1 MTDSATEPIIRLKDL
16 SFAYGNGPVL
26 EDVTFSV
33 APLDYVSIVGPNGG
47 GKTTLLKL
55 MLGLLKPTS
64 GIIRI
69 FGRSPEQARPL
80 IGYVPQ
86 QFQFDPKFPVRVIDV
101 VLMGRL
107 NKGARIG
114 GYRQADQKTAM
125 NALQEM
131 DLADYARRH
140 FSELSGGQRQRVLI
154 ARALASEP
162 QLLMLD
168 EPTANIDVGA
178 QNELYEYLQKINQR
192 MTVVVVTHDASFVAA
207 FVKSVLCVNRRV
219 VKHPTSE
226 FTGEMINNL
235 HGGKVRFVQHDH
247 IHGAA
252 EKGANGHD

>member
-1 MTDSATEPIIRLKDL
+1 MTVSSPAPIIKLENL
-16 SFAYGNGPVL
+16 GFTYGNRPVL
-26 EDVTFSV
+26 EDVSFSV

-64 GIIRI
+64 GNIQI
-69 FGRSPEQARPL
+69 FGKAPERARPL

-101 VLMGRL
+101 VLMGCL
-107 NKGARIG
+107 NPGTPFG
-114 GYRQADQKTAM
+114 GYLQNDRKAAM
-125 NALQEM
+125 GALQEM
-131 DLADYARRH
+131 DMAHICRRH

-154 ARALASEP
+154 ARALASDP
-162 QLLMLD
+162 QLLLLD
-168 EPTANIDVGA
+168 EPTANIDVAA
-178 QNELYEYLQKINQR
+178 QNELYEFLQGINQR

-207 FVKSVLCVNRRV
+207 FVKSVLCVNRLV

-226 FTGEMINNL
+226 FTDEMITDL

-247 IHGAA
+247 IHRTT
-252 EKGANGHD
+252 ENGENAHD